1 MKITNITLLLIVTTL
16 LCSCSS
22 SGDRDA
28 EEFTMTGVWALQKVT
43 FPTGYTYTY
52 PDKQGYTRCKIYEP
66 DSTFYHVELLS
77 AGSEMVVIPQEMAE
91 YTFVYDH
98 SDTLMVE
105 NGRFMMHMNFVNDT
119 TYTIHNNLELETWVK
134 IKTMSNNRRNEIIN
148 IVKQNIDKRDSSTTN
163 FVLSTSER
171 ELRRT
176 NNELIYLLA
185 ISLLFIGIL
194 ALYGWHTYKKNRAIK
209 KELEQIREQNN
220 LLPQPVVMAMQQ
232 VEQDFY
238 GSEYYRVLLGRI
250 ERGETLKEEDFEEL
264 EQRLKTVYP
273 NFASRLRHVCHMSS
287 HEFRV
292 CLLLKIG
299 ISPSQIATIL
309 CKEASSISSTR
320 SRLYN
325 KVFGKKGS
333 SKEWDNFI
341 ATL

>member
-1 MKITNITLLLIVTTL
+1 MIKKTIFLLLTAVL
-16 LCSCSS
+16 LLQGCSNSIK
-22 SGDRDA
+22 DVQ
-28 EEFTMTGVWALQKVT
+28 EFTMTGVWTLQKVT

-77 AGSEMVVIPQEMAE
+77 TGSETIVIPQEMAE

-119 TYTIHNNLELETWVK
+119 TYTIYNNLEQETWVK
-134 IKTMSNNRRNEIIN
+134 VRTMSDSRRNEIKS
-148 IVKQNIDKRDSSTTN
+148 IVTHNIDKRDSATTN

-176 NNELIYLLA
+176 NNELIYLLT
-185 ISLLFIGIL
+185 ISFLFIGIL
-194 ALYGWHTYKKNRAIK
+194 ALYGWQTFRKNKVIK
-209 KELEQIREQNN
+209 LELEQIREQNN
-220 LLPQPVVMAMQQ
+220 LRPQPVAIAMQQ
-232 VEQDFY
+232 VEQEFY
-238 GSEYYRVLLGRI
+238 GADYYKKLLKRI
-250 ERGETLKEEDFEEL
+250 ERGEILKDEDFEEL
-264 EQRLKTVYP
+264 EQRIKPIYP
-273 NFASRLRHVCHMSS
+273 NFSSRLRHVCHMSA

-292 CLLLKIG
+292 CLLLKINVP
-299 ISPSQIATIL
+299 PSQIATVL
-309 CKEASSISSTR
+309 CKEVSSISSTR
-320 SRLYN
+320 SRLYS

-333 SKEWDNFI
+333 SKEWDSFI

>member
-134 IKTMSNNRRNEIIN
+134 IKTMSSNRRNEIIN
-148 IVKQNIDKRDSSTTN
+148 IVKQNIDKRDSTTTN

-171 ELRRT
+171 KLRRT

-194 ALYGWHTYKKNRAIK
+194 ALYGWQTFKKNRAIK
-209 KELEQIREQNN
+209 LELE
-220 LLPQPVVMAMQQ
+220 
-232 VEQDFY
+232 
-238 GSEYYRVLLGRI
+238 
-250 ERGETLKEEDFEEL
+250 
-264 EQRLKTVYP
+264 
-273 NFASRLRHVCHMSS
+273 
-287 HEFRV
+287 
-292 CLLLKIG
+292 
-299 ISPSQIATIL
+299 
-309 CKEASSISSTR
+309 
-320 SRLYN
+320 
-325 KVFGKKGS
+325 
-333 SKEWDNFI
+333 
-341 ATL
+341 